1 MTTSLETYQNQ
12 VAELYIVFFGRAPEA
27 EGMNHWVQAL
37 KDGLTMSEIGA
48 HFEVSAEY
56 QSRYL
61 GLSSIEGSLYST
73 EQIKRFYQNTFER
86 DTDPEGLDYWLKQIQ
101 QGKSLADVAVAKVQA
116 AFVGG
121 DGISPSD
128 TAILRNKVE
137 VAKYVSVTLAS
148 NDADLVD
155 GAFDGVTAEPGS
167 VTSTE
172 ARLAAQ
178 AAGRSGRVIEGDD
191 QAQTLTGGPGP
202 DTITGG
208 TSDDTIVGEAGADF
222 LTGGQGGDVFA
233 YASGATGEKLS
244 TADRITDFEPGV
256 DKIKTN
262 LPNFSWTEVLIEDSI
277 TADIND
283 YGDFV
288 SKASEAFD
296 TGYPVYVVSNP
307 IVGETWVAINNGGSP
322 LEFGEGDS
330 LIVLEGIQ
338 NDILLS
344 GTDFIQ

>member
-1 MTTSLETYQNQ
+1 MATPLETYQNQ

-27 EGMNHWVQAL
+27 QGMNHWVQAL

-48 HFEVSAEY
+48 HFEMSAEY
-56 QSRYL
+56 QSRYG
-61 GLSSIEGSLYST
+61 GLSTIEGSLYST

-86 DTDPEGLDYWLKQIQ
+86 DADPVGLDYWLKQIQ
-101 QGKSLADVAVAKVQA
+101 QGKTLADVAIAKVQA
-116 AFVGG
+116 AFVGA
-121 DGISPSD
+121 DGVDTND
-128 TAILRNKVE
+128 TAIVRNKVE
-137 VAKYVSVTLAS
+137 VAKYVSLTLAS

-155 GAFDGVTAEPGS
+155 GAFDGITAEPGS

-172 ARLAAQ
+172 GRLAAQ

-202 DTITGG
+202 DTIMGG
-208 TSDDTIVGEAGADF
+208 AGDDTIVGEAGADS
-222 LTGGQGGDVFA
+222 LSGGSSADVFV

-262 LPNFSWTEVLIEDSI
+262 LPNFSWTEVLIEDSS
-277 TADIND
+277 TAEIDN

-288 SKASEAFD
+288 SRASEAFG

-307 IVGETWVAINNGGSP
+307 VVGDTWVAINNGGSP
-322 LEFGEGDS
+322 LAFGEGDS
-330 LIVLEGIQ
+330 LIILQGIQ
-338 NDILLS
+338 NDILMS